1 MSDVLIIG
9 VWGVIM
15 ALLRADAL
23 EVEGSIGVREVN
35 HDFALLAEVSLGIIP
50 GGERGFGDGLLLA
63 DHLAL
68 EEEFAGR
75 TAITDITHR
84 SFRKVEGVAIVATV
98 GGRNGVDAGVSGGLF
113 RRGQGLGLRGAND
126 CEV

>member
-1 MSDVLIIG
+1 MAFVERTQFSRHLEVGGSSTAKHAFWQNMSDVLIIG

-68 EEEFAGR
+68 EEEFAVYSN
-75 TAITDITHR
+75 TL
-84 SFRKVEGVAIVATV
+84 K
-98 GGRNGVDAGVSGGLF
+98 
-113 RRGQGLGLRGAND
+113 
-126 CEV
+126 